1 MQTHVV
7 FCAELLG
14 FFILGIGCVCSSSS
28 DVVGA
33 NFFGIVILPCWTAQM
48 GSICCARR
56 ELCVLPHQD
65 DEVLTHLYLFLLFGA
80 NMLCVVI
87 CTAGL
92 TALTSFEGLR

>member
-7 FCAELLG
+7 FCAEQLG
-14 FFILGIGCVCSSSS
+14 FFILGSGCVCSSSS
-28 DVVGA
+28 NVVGA
-33 NFFGIVILPCWTAQM
+33 NFFGIVILPCWTVQM

-65 DEVLTHLYLFLLFGA
+65 DEVLTHLYLFLLFEYA
-80 NMLCVVI
+80 LVVI

-92 TALTSFEGLR
+92 TALISFEGLR